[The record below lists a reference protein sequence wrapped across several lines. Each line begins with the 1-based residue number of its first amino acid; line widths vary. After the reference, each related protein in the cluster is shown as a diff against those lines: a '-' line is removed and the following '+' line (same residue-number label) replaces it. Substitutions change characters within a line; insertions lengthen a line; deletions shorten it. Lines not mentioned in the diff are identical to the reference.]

1 MKQRSLSKSKPWIY
15 IPEEALSDDDRLP
28 ELRGWN
34 TVKMEA
40 SEGDRYSD
48 IANGLAL
55 APMQQT
61 NGMKRKRN
69 QDAGIPSARTKR
81 PRTQQNTEDE
91 AATSHPKPTSTSG
104 NKQPKSTKLQPLR
117 HAISQVPSV
126 QKVQKGDPF
135 DVGAIGD
142 TPPAKSVAHAK
153 AQRSQSATSQKAP
166 EAKKSAPIT
175 KRKGRPRKSTNS
187 VAITKGPV
195 SAIMNGRTGTG
206 RKRGRP
212 PKGPVRTI
220 GSRKAPPLSAAVDD
234 ERVDGGE
241 STLPQQQAKKQI
253 PSAAVPEQDE
263 EEEDPVVA
271 EPDGVDDEIPPID
284 QAKHVDEIEDEEGE
298 DEGSEH
304 EREPHVTDGED
315 DDQNQ
320 MDLLGQQ
327 DTWDEILEASR
338 SVPKYHLSTK
348 LIRDLRQD
356 IRDARQLYK
365 DLSAPDAANNDI
377 HDDLTKQLQDDLNA
391 IEEQIDDLNEAENQ
405 SQRKEIICDMYS
417 QAIPQMV
424 KLMEAALALR
434 TSEPRGL
441 HRYSALEEIVQVQNM
456 TVSLCYKARNWKAEP
471 STDQPII
478 KWTSRVILPRMRD
491 MAKAFGKELEI
502 LRRKERTKENARKS
516 IQTQKERQEQE
527 QRDLERKEKNE
538 AKRHEKMLRHHAEE
552 LEKHRNKKKGVTSVK
567 RSNQIVAVQHT
578 QKTIQATS
586 YEWSEDEI
594 IELCREL
601 SNEAKKDLP
610 GKISR
615 YPS

>member
-15 IPEEALSDDDRLP
+15 IPKDALTDDDLSP
-28 ELRGWN
+28 ELRVWH
-34 TVKMEA
+34 TVKMEEQVGDPY
-40 SEGDRYSD
+40 SE

-55 APMQQT
+55 APVQQT
-61 NGMKRKRN
+61 NGMKRKRT
-69 QDAGIPSARTKR
+69 QDAGIQDTRAKR
-81 PRTQQNTEDE
+81 SKTQQNTEDE
-91 AATSHPKPTSTSG
+91 TFANHPKPTPISG
-104 NKQPKSTKLQPLR
+104 NNQPKSTKLQPLR
-117 HAISQVPSV
+117 HAINQVPSV
-126 QKVQKGDPF
+126 QKAQKGDPF

-142 TPPAKSVAHAK
+142 TPPSKGVAHTNT
-153 AQRSQSATSQKAP
+153 QRSRSTTSQKAP
-166 EAKKSAPIT
+166 AANQSAPIT
-175 KRKGRPRKSTNS
+175 KRKGRPKKSTES
-187 VAITKGPV
+187 VAIAEGPV
-195 SAIMNGRTGTG
+195 SAILNGRTGSG

-212 PKGPVRTI
+212 PKGRARTI
-220 GSRKAPPLSAAVDD
+220 GSRKAPPSSAAVDD

-241 STLPQQQAKKQI
+241 STLPQQQAKKPI
-253 PSAAVPEQDE
+253 SSAAVPEQDE

-284 QAKHVDEIEDEEGE
+284 QAKHVDELEDEEGE

-304 EREPHVTDGED
+304 EREPHVSDGED

-327 DTWDEILEASR
+327 DTWDEILEAAR

-348 LIRDLRQD
+348 LIRELRQD

-391 IEEQIDDLNEAENQ
+391 IEEQIDDLNEAENP

-516 IQTQKERQEQE
+516 IQAQKERQEQE

-567 RSNQIVAVQHT
+567 RSDQIVTVQHT
-578 QKTIQATS
+578 QKPVQAVS

-601 SNEAKKDLP
+601 SNEAKRDLP
-610 GKISR
+610 GKVSR